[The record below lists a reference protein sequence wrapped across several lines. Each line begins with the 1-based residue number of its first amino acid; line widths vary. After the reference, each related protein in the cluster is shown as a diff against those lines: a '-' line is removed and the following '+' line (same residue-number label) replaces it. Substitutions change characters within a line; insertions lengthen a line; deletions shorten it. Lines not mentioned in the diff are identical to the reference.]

1 MHPILAGAA
10 ESMKASITIVT
21 HFQKKKKKKIVN
33 EGIRWSFSQSFKILQ
48 KKIFYLKKE
57 GGGGGT

>member
-10 ESMKASITIVT
+10 ESMKASITIVK
-21 HFQKKKKKKIVN
+21 HFPKKKKVN